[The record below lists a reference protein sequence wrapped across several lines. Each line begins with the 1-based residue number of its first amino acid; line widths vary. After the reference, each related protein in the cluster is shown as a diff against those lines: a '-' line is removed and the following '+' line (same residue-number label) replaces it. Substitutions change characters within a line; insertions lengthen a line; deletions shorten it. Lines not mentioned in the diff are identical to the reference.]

1 MGGTMLKPVRGVL
14 PVVVEQA
21 LAATTRE
28 LRPAA

>member
-21 LAATTRE
+21 LAALRE
-28 LRPAA
+28 EYAA